1 MAGGGL
7 EIVNWK
13 DSPPFGRRK
22 TLIGTLNLLAARR
35 TEPQIIVEVGTS
47 EAYSPDG
54 LGNAMLAFGW
64 YAKQFDSII
73 HAVDVREGAIQN
85 SAAILREYCFDTTRY
100 VRFHRLDAFE
110 YAAFVNNPE
119 HDFYLPRIDLIYYD
133 APSEPWS
140 WYVELYERWKGKF
153 QTGALA
159 LFDDTEPRMPFA
171 GKGGAL
177 IPKLLN
183 EGWRQVP
190 VDCEPVF
197 PMVLL
202 EKP

>member
-7 EIVNWK
+7 ESVIWK

-22 TLIGTLNLLAARR
+22 TLIGTLDLLAARR
-35 TEPQIIVEVGTS
+35 TEPQVIVEVGTS
-47 EAYSPDG
+47 EAY
-54 LGNAMLAFGW
+54 FGW

-73 HAVDVREGAIQN
+73 HAVDVREGAVQN
-85 SAAILREYCFDTTRY
+85 SAAILRKYCFDATRY

-110 YAAFVNNPE
+110 YAAFVNNSE
-119 HDFYLPRIDLIYYD
+119 HDFYLPRIDLAYYD

-140 WYVELYERWKGKF
+140 WYVELHERWKEKF
-153 QTGALA
+153 QAGALV
-159 LFDDTEPRMPFA
+159 LFDDTDPRCNFA

-183 EGWRQVP
+183 DGWRQLP
-190 VDCEPVF
+190 VAMEPVF
-197 PMVLL
+197 PMALL
-202 EKP
+202 EKI